1 MLMGDV
7 QAGRLRGAHGPD
19 VGGHVPLPG
28 HGHVQGM
35 GQQKQAHAF
44 GIPTWG
50 DNRRGRIGLL
60 GGSFNPA
67 HKWHQAIALRALR
80 ELRLD
85 QVWLMV
91 SPGNPLKAGRDMAS
105 FATRLATARQL
116 ADGRHVIA
124 TDMEARLGTRYT
136 VDTLAR
142 LKTRFPHV
150 RFVWL
155 MGADGLVSLPRWK
168 NWQALVRQVPFAV
181 FPRPGQNV
189 RALGGLAAQYL
200 ARWRIPARQAATL
213 ATLSPPAWAF
223 LPGVQNSISATAIR
237 QRGGFDATTDQP
249 ATRQRYLVSGERS

>member
-19 VGGHVPLPG
+19 VVGHVPLPG
-28 HGHVQGM
+28 HGRVQGM
-35 GQQKQAHAF
+35 GPHRQAHAF

-124 TDMEARLGTRYT
+124 TDLEARLGTRYT

-142 LKTRFPHV
+142 LKARFPHV

-168 NWQALVRQVPFAV
+168 NWKALVRQVPFAV

>member
-1 MLMGDV
+1 MPVTKADTAAITGRGV
-7 QAGRLRGAHGPD
+7 QPAGCR
-19 VGGHVPLPG
+19 
-28 HGHVQGM
+28 
-35 GQQKQAHAF
+35 
-44 GIPTWG
+44 IPTWG
-50 DNRRGRIGLL
+50 DNRHSRVGLL

-67 HKWHQAIALRALR
+67 HRWHQAIARRAML

-91 SPGNPLKAGRDMAS
+91 SPGNPLKAGREMAS

-116 ADGRHVIA
+116 ADGRRIVA
-124 TDMEARLGTRYT
+124 TDLEARLGTRYT

-142 LKTRFPHV
+142 LKARFPHV

-155 MGADGLVSLPRWK
+155 MGADGLVTLPRWK
-168 NWQALVRQVPFAV
+168 HWHQLVRQVPVAV

-200 ARWRIPARQAATL
+200 ARWRVPARQAARL

-223 LPGVQNSISATAIR
+223 LPGAQNSISATAIR

-249 ATRQRYLVSGERS
+249 ITPKSSQFSGERS